1 MAKLLIDLW
10 QRVIKEAKVTLSG
23 TREAILAISERVNRK
38 TQTLRLHWQAATL
51 THQME
56 DISRTVGHALCDL
69 AVPSSGH
76 DTSMDR
82 VYLAARTHLLEGATA
97 VRALKQELTHVEG
110 AIRDL
115 ELEALH
121 EGLVQIQRDLT
132 SRSASLSRFVVRPDS
147 AAVGLS
153 LFQLDLSTMTQV
165 AALFRGPTL
174 LSPSSAEVFL
184 RAGDIVILLGP
195 QAELQRVAL
204 HFVGQSRGESRKSKG
219 KIE

>member
-1 MAKLLIDLW
+1 MAQLLIELW
-10 QRVIKEAKVTLSG
+10 QRLVKEAKVTLSG

-69 AVPSSGH
+69 AVPSGH
-76 DTSMDR
+76 DTDVVR
-82 VYLAARTHLLEGATA
+82 VQLAARTHLLEGATA
-97 VRALKQELTHVEG
+97 VRVLKQELTHVEG

-121 EGLVQIQRDLT
+121 EGPVQIQRDLT
-132 SRSASLSRFVVRPDS
+132 NRSASLSRFVVTPDS

-153 LFQLDLSTMTQV
+153 LLQLDLPTMTQV
-165 AALFRGPTL
+165 AALLRGPTL
-174 LSPSSAEVFL
+174 LSPSAEVFL

-195 QAELQRVAL
+195 QAELQRVAS
-204 HFVGQSRGESRKSKG
+204 HFVGQSRGESRKVK
-219 KIE
+219 

>member
-1 MAKLLIDLW
+1 MAQLLIELW
-10 QRVIKEAKVTLSG
+10 QRLVKEAKVTLSG

-69 AVPSSGH
+69 AVPSGH
-76 DTSMDR
+76 DTDVVR
-82 VYLAARTHLLEGATA
+82 VQLAARTHLLEGATA
-97 VRALKQELTHVEG
+97 VRVLKQELTHVEG

-132 SRSASLSRFVVRPDS
+132 NRSASLSRFVVTPDS

-153 LFQLDLSTMTQV
+153 LLQLDLPTMTQV
-165 AALFRGPTL
+165 AALLRGPTL
-174 LSPSSAEVFL
+174 LSPSAEVFL

-195 QAELQRVAL
+195 QAELQRVAS
-204 HFVGQSRGESRKSKG
+204 HFVGQSRGESRKVK
-219 KIE
+219 

>member
-1 MAKLLIDLW
+1 MAQLLIELW
-10 QRVIKEAKVTLSG
+10 QRLVKEAKVTLSG

-69 AVPSSGH
+69 AVPSGH
-76 DTSMDR
+76 DTSVDR

-132 SRSASLSRFVVRPDS
+132 SRSASLSRFVVTPDS

-153 LFQLDLSTMTQV
+153 LLQLDLPTMTQV
-165 AALFRGPTL
+165 AALLRGPTL
-174 LSPSSAEVFL
+174 LSPSAEVFL

-195 QAELQRVAL
+195 QAELQRVAS
-204 HFVGQSRGESRKSKG
+204 HFVGQSRGESRKVKV
-219 KIE
+219 K

>member
-1 MAKLLIDLW
+1 MAQLLIELW
-10 QRVIKEAKVTLSG
+10 QRLVKEAKVTLSG

-69 AVPSSGH
+69 AVPSGH
-76 DTSMDR
+76 DTDVVR
-82 VYLAARTHLLEGATA
+82 VQLAARTHLLEGATA
-97 VRALKQELTHVEG
+97 VRVLKQELTHIEG

-132 SRSASLSRFVVRPDS
+132 NRSASLSRFVVTPDS

-153 LFQLDLSTMTQV
+153 LLQLDLPTMTQV
-165 AALFRGPTL
+165 AALLRGPTL
-174 LSPSSAEVFL
+174 LSPSAEVFL

-195 QAELQRVAL
+195 QAELQRVAS
-204 HFVGQSRGESRKSKG
+204 HFVGQSRGESRKVKV
-219 KIE
+219 K

>member
-1 MAKLLIDLW
+1 MEKLLIDIW
-10 QRVIKEAKVTLSG
+10 QRLIKETKVTLSG
-23 TREAILAISERVNRK
+23 TREVIFAVSERVNRK
-38 TQTLRLHWQAATL
+38 TQILRLHWQAATL

-69 AVPSSGH
+69 AVPSGH
-76 DTSMDR
+76 DTSVDR

-132 SRSASLSRFVVRPDS
+132 SRSAGLSRFVVRPDS

-204 HFVGQSRGESRKSKG
+204 HFIGQSRGESRKVKA
-219 KIE
+219 K

>member
-1 MAKLLIDLW
+1 MAQLLIELW
-10 QRVIKEAKVTLSG
+10 QRLVKEAKITLSG

-69 AVPSSGH
+69 AVPSGH
-76 DTSMDR
+76 DTDVVR
-82 VYLAARTHLLEGATA
+82 VQLAARTHLLEGATA
-97 VRALKQELTHVEG
+97 VRVLKQELTHVEG

-132 SRSASLSRFVVRPDS
+132 SRSAGLSRFVVRPDS

-153 LFQLDLSTMTQV
+153 LFQLDLPTMTQV

-174 LSPSSAEVFL
+174 LSPSAEVFL

-195 QAELQRVAL
+195 QAELQRVAS
-204 HFVGQSRGESRKSKG
+204 HFVGQSRGESRKVKV
-219 KIE
+219 K

>member
-1 MAKLLIDLW
+1 MAQLLIELW
-10 QRVIKEAKVTLSG
+10 QRLVKEAKITLSG

-69 AVPSSGH
+69 AVPPGH
-76 DTSMDR
+76 DTDVVR
-82 VYLAARTHLLEGATA
+82 VQLAARTHLLEGATA
-97 VRALKQELTHVEG
+97 VRVLKQELTHVEG

-132 SRSASLSRFVVRPDS
+132 NRSASLSRFVVTPDS

-153 LFQLDLSTMTQV
+153 LLQLDLPTMTQV
-165 AALFRGPTL
+165 AALLRGPTL
-174 LSPSSAEVFL
+174 LSPSAEVFL

-195 QAELQRVAL
+195 QAELQRVAS
-204 HFVGQSRGESRKSKG
+204 HFVGQSRGESRKVKV
-219 KIE
+219 K

>member
-1 MAKLLIDLW
+1 MAQLLIELW
-10 QRVIKEAKVTLSG
+10 QRLVKEAKVTLSG

-69 AVPSSGH
+69 AVPSGH
-76 DTSMDR
+76 DTDVVR
-82 VYLAARTHLLEGATA
+82 VQLAARTHLLEGATA
-97 VRALKQELTHVEG
+97 VRVLKQELTHVEG

-132 SRSASLSRFVVRPDS
+132 NRSASLSRFVVTPDS

-153 LFQLDLSTMTQV
+153 LLQLDLPTMTQV
-165 AALFRGPTL
+165 AALLRGPTL
-174 LSPSSAEVFL
+174 LSPSAEVFL

-195 QAELQRVAL
+195 QAELQRVAS
-204 HFVGQSRGESRKSKG
+204 HFVGQSRGESRKVKV
-219 KIE
+219 K

>member
-1 MAKLLIDLW
+1 MDQLLIDLW
-10 QRVIKEAKVTLSG
+10 QRLVKEAKVTLSG

-69 AVPSSGH
+69 AVPSGH
-76 DTSMDR
+76 DTDVVR
-82 VYLAARTHLLEGATA
+82 VQLAARTHLLEGATA
-97 VRALKQELTHVEG
+97 VRVLKQELTHVEG

-132 SRSASLSRFVVRPDS
+132 NRSASLSRFVVTPDS

-153 LFQLDLSTMTQV
+153 LLQLDLPTMTQV
-165 AALFRGPTL
+165 AALLRGPTL
-174 LSPSSAEVFL
+174 LSPSAEVFL

-195 QAELQRVAL
+195 QAELQRVAS
-204 HFVGQSRGESRKSKG
+204 HFVGQSRGESRKVK
-219 KIE
+219 

>member
-1 MAKLLIDLW
+1 MAKLLIDIW
-10 QRVIKEAKVTLSG
+10 QRLIKETKVTLSG
-23 TREAILAISERVNRK
+23 TREAIFAVSERVNRK

-69 AVPSSGH
+69 AVPSGH
-76 DTSMDR
+76 DTSVDR

-132 SRSASLSRFVVRPDS
+132 SRSAGLSRFVVRPDS

-195 QAELQRVAL
+195 QAELNALRYTLSDRVVA
-204 HFVGQSRGESRKSKG
+204 SRGK
-219 KIE
+219 

>member
-1 MAKLLIDLW
+1 MAQLLIELW
-10 QRVIKEAKVTLSG
+10 QRLVKEAKVTLSG

-69 AVPSSGH
+69 AVPPGH
-76 DTSMDR
+76 DTDVVR
-82 VYLAARTHLLEGATA
+82 VQLAARTHLLEGATA
-97 VRALKQELTHVEG
+97 VRVLKQELTHVEG

-132 SRSASLSRFVVRPDS
+132 NRSASLSRFVVTPDS

-153 LFQLDLSTMTQV
+153 LLQLDLPTMTQV
-165 AALFRGPTL
+165 AALLRGPTL
-174 LSPSSAEVFL
+174 LSPSAEVFL

-195 QAELQRVAL
+195 QAELQRVAS
-204 HFVGQSRGESRKSKG
+204 HFVGQSRGESRKVKV
-219 KIE
+219 K

>member
-1 MAKLLIDLW
+1 MAQLLIDLW
-10 QRVIKEAKVTLSG
+10 QRLVKEAKVTLSG

-69 AVPSSGH
+69 AVPSGH
-76 DTSMDR
+76 DTDVVR
-82 VYLAARTHLLEGATA
+82 VQLAARTHLLEGATA
-97 VRALKQELTHVEG
+97 VRVLKQELTHVEG

-132 SRSASLSRFVVRPDS
+132 SRSASLSRFVVTPDS

-153 LFQLDLSTMTQV
+153 LLQLDLPTMTQV
-165 AALFRGPTL
+165 AALLRGPTL
-174 LSPSSAEVFL
+174 LSPSAEVFL

-195 QAELQRVAL
+195 QAELQRVAS
-204 HFVGQSRGESRKSKG
+204 HFVGQSRGESRKVKV
-219 KIE
+219 K

>member
-1 MAKLLIDLW
+1 MAQLLIDLW
-10 QRVIKEAKVTLSG
+10 QRLVKEAKVTLSG

-69 AVPSSGH
+69 AVPSGH
-76 DTSMDR
+76 DTDVVR
-82 VYLAARTHLLEGATA
+82 VQLAARTHLLEGATA
-97 VRALKQELTHVEG
+97 VRVLKQELTHVEG

-132 SRSASLSRFVVRPDS
+132 NRSASLSRFVVTPDS

-153 LFQLDLSTMTQV
+153 LLQLDLPTMTQV
-165 AALFRGPTL
+165 AALLRGPTL
-174 LSPSSAEVFL
+174 LSPSAEVFL

-195 QAELQRVAL
+195 QAELQRVAS
-204 HFVGQSRGESRKSKG
+204 HFVGQSRGESRKVKV
-219 KIE
+219 K

>member
-1 MAKLLIDLW
+1 MAQLLIDLW
-10 QRVIKEAKVTLSG
+10 QRLVKEAKVTLSG

-69 AVPSSGH
+69 AVPSGH
-76 DTSMDR
+76 DTDVVR
-82 VYLAARTHLLEGATA
+82 VQLAARTHILEGATA
-97 VRALKQELTHVEG
+97 VRVLKQELTHIEG

-132 SRSASLSRFVVRPDS
+132 SRSASLSRFVVTPDS

-153 LFQLDLSTMTQV
+153 LLQLDLPTMTQV
-165 AALFRGPTL
+165 AALLRGPTL
-174 LSPSSAEVFL
+174 LSPSAEVFL

-195 QAELQRVAL
+195 QAELQRVAS
-204 HFVGQSRGESRKSKG
+204 HFVGQSRGESRKVKV
-219 KIE
+219 K

>member
-1 MAKLLIDLW
+1 MAQLLIELW
-10 QRVIKEAKVTLSG
+10 QRLVKEAKITLSG

-69 AVPSSGH
+69 AVPSGH
-76 DTSMDR
+76 DTDVVR
-82 VYLAARTHLLEGATA
+82 VQLAARTHLLEGATA
-97 VRALKQELTHVEG
+97 VRVLKQELTHVEG

-132 SRSASLSRFVVRPDS
+132 SRSASLSRFVVTPDS

-153 LFQLDLSTMTQV
+153 LLQLDLPTMTQV
-165 AALFRGPTL
+165 AALLRGPTL
-174 LSPSSAEVFL
+174 LSPSAEVFL

-195 QAELQRVAL
+195 QAELQRVAS
-204 HFVGQSRGESRKSKG
+204 HFVGQSRGESRKVKV
-219 KIE
+219 K

>member
-1 MAKLLIDLW
+1 MAQLLIDLW
-10 QRVIKEAKVTLSG
+10 QRLVKEAKVTLSG

-69 AVPSSGH
+69 AVPSGH
-76 DTSMDR
+76 DTDVVR
-82 VYLAARTHLLEGATA
+82 VQLAARTHILEGATA
-97 VRALKQELTHVEG
+97 VRVLKQELTHIEG

-132 SRSASLSRFVVRPDS
+132 SRSASLSRFVVTPDS

-153 LFQLDLSTMTQV
+153 LLQLDLPTMTQV
-165 AALFRGPTL
+165 AALLRGPTL
-174 LSPSSAEVFL
+174 LSPSAEVFL

-195 QAELQRVAL
+195 QAELQRVAS
-204 HFVGQSRGESRKSKG
+204 HFVGQSRGESRKVK
-219 KIE
+219 

>member
-10 QRVIKEAKVTLSG
+10 QRLIKEAKVTLSG

-69 AVPSSGH
+69 AVPSGH
-76 DTSMDR
+76 DTSVDR

-132 SRSASLSRFVVRPDS
+132 SRSAGLSRFVVRPDS

-204 HFVGQSRGESRKSKG
+204 HFVGQSRGESRKVKA
-219 KIE
+219 K

>member
-10 QRVIKEAKVTLSG
+10 QRLIKEAKVTLSG

-69 AVPSSGH
+69 AIPSGH
-76 DTSMDR
+76 DTRVDR

-204 HFVGQSRGESRKSKG
+204 HFVGQSRGESRKVKA
-219 KIE
+219 K

>member
-1 MAKLLIDLW
+1 MAQLLIELW
-10 QRVIKEAKVTLSG
+10 QRLVKEAKVTLSG

-69 AVPSSGH
+69 AVPSGH
-76 DTSMDR
+76 DTDVVR
-82 VYLAARTHLLEGATA
+82 VQLAARTHLLEGATA
-97 VRALKQELTHVEG
+97 VRVLKQELTHVEG

-132 SRSASLSRFVVRPDS
+132 SRSASLSRFVVTPDS

-153 LFQLDLSTMTQV
+153 LLQLDLPTMTQV
-165 AALFRGPTL
+165 AALLRGPTL
-174 LSPSSAEVFL
+174 LSPSAEVFL

-195 QAELQRVAL
+195 QAELQRVAS
-204 HFVGQSRGESRKSKG
+204 HFVGQSRGESRKVK
-219 KIE
+219 

>member
-1 MAKLLIDLW
+1 MAQLLIELW
-10 QRVIKEAKVTLSG
+10 QRLVKEAKITLSG

-69 AVPSSGH
+69 AVPSGH
-76 DTSMDR
+76 DTDVVR
-82 VYLAARTHLLEGATA
+82 VQLAARTHILEGATA
-97 VRALKQELTHVEG
+97 VRVLKQELTHIEG

-132 SRSASLSRFVVRPDS
+132 NRSASLSRFVVTPDS

-153 LFQLDLSTMTQV
+153 LLQLDLPTMTQV
-165 AALFRGPTL
+165 AALLRGPTL
-174 LSPSSAEVFL
+174 LSPSAEVFL

-195 QAELQRVAL
+195 QAELQRVAS
-204 HFVGQSRGESRKSKG
+204 HFVGQSRGESRKVKV
-219 KIE
+219 K

>member
-1 MAKLLIDLW
+1 MAQLLIDLW
-10 QRVIKEAKVTLSG
+10 QRLVKEAKVTLSG

-69 AVPSSGH
+69 AVPSGH
-76 DTSMDR
+76 DTDVVR
-82 VYLAARTHLLEGATA
+82 VQLAARTHLLEGATA
-97 VRALKQELTHVEG
+97 VRVLKQELTHVEG

-132 SRSASLSRFVVRPDS
+132 NRSASLSRFVVTPDS

-153 LFQLDLSTMTQV
+153 LLQLDLPTMTQV
-165 AALFRGPTL
+165 AALLRGPTL
-174 LSPSSAEVFL
+174 LSPSAEVFL

-195 QAELQRVAL
+195 QAELQRVAS
-204 HFVGQSRGESRKSKG
+204 HFVGQSRGESRKVK
-219 KIE
+219 

>member
-1 MAKLLIDLW
+1 MAQLLIDLW
-10 QRVIKEAKVTLSG
+10 QRLVKEAKVTLSG

-69 AVPSSGH
+69 AVPSGH
-76 DTSMDR
+76 DTDVVR
-82 VYLAARTHLLEGATA
+82 VQLAARTHILEGATA
-97 VRALKQELTHVEG
+97 VRVLKQELTHIEG

-132 SRSASLSRFVVRPDS
+132 NRSASLSRFVVTPDS

-153 LFQLDLSTMTQV
+153 LLQLDLPTMTQV
-165 AALFRGPTL
+165 AALLRGPTL
-174 LSPSSAEVFL
+174 LSPSAEVFL

-195 QAELQRVAL
+195 QAELQRVAS
-204 HFVGQSRGESRKSKG
+204 HFVGQSRGESRKVK
-219 KIE
+219 

>member
-10 QRVIKEAKVTLSG
+10 QRLIKEAKVTLSG

-69 AVPSSGH
+69 AVPSGH
-76 DTSMDR
+76 DTSVDR

-132 SRSASLSRFVVRPDS
+132 SRSAGLSRFVVRPDS

-153 LFQLDLSTMTQV
+153 LFQLDLPTMTQV

-174 LSPSSAEVFL
+174 LSPSAEVFL

-204 HFVGQSRGESRKSKG
+204 HFVGQSRGESRKVKA
-219 KIE
+219 K

>member
-1 MAKLLIDLW
+1 MAAKLLIDLW

-69 AVPSSGH
+69 AIPSGH
-76 DTSMDR
+76 DTSVDR

-132 SRSASLSRFVVRPDS
+132 SRSAGLSRFVVRPDS

-153 LFQLDLSTMTQV
+153 LFQLDLPTMTQV

-174 LSPSSAEVFL
+174 LSPSAEVFL

-204 HFVGQSRGESRKSKG
+204 HFVGQSRGESRKVKA
-219 KIE
+219 K

>member
-1 MAKLLIDLW
+1 MAQLLIELW
-10 QRVIKEAKVTLSG
+10 QRLVKEAKITLSG

-69 AVPSSGH
+69 AVPSGH
-76 DTSMDR
+76 DTDVVR
-82 VYLAARTHLLEGATA
+82 VQLAARTHLLEGATA
-97 VRALKQELTHVEG
+97 VRVLKQELTHIEG

-132 SRSASLSRFVVRPDS
+132 NRSASLSRFVVTPDS

-153 LFQLDLSTMTQV
+153 LLQLDLPTMTQV
-165 AALFRGPTL
+165 AALLRGPTL
-174 LSPSSAEVFL
+174 LSPSAEVFL

-195 QAELQRVAL
+195 QAELQRVAS
-204 HFVGQSRGESRKSKG
+204 HFVGQSRGESRKVKV
-219 KIE
+219 K

>member
-1 MAKLLIDLW
+1 MAQLLIELW
-10 QRVIKEAKVTLSG
+10 QRLVKEAKVTLSG

-69 AVPSSGH
+69 AVPSGH
-76 DTSMDR
+76 DTDVVR
-82 VYLAARTHLLEGATA
+82 VQLAARTHLLEGATA
-97 VRALKQELTHVEG
+97 VRVLKQELTHVEG

-132 SRSASLSRFVVRPDS
+132 SRSASLSRFVVTPDS

-153 LFQLDLSTMTQV
+153 LLQLDLPTMTQV
-165 AALFRGPTL
+165 AALLRGPTL
-174 LSPSSAEVFL
+174 LSPSAEVFL

-195 QAELQRVAL
+195 QAELQRVAS
-204 HFVGQSRGESRKSKG
+204 HFVGQSRGESRKVKV
-219 KIE
+219 K

>member
-1 MAKLLIDLW
+1 MAQLLIELW
-10 QRVIKEAKVTLSG
+10 QRLVKEAKVTLSG

-69 AVPSSGH
+69 AVPSGH
-76 DTSMDR
+76 DTDVVR
-82 VYLAARTHLLEGATA
+82 VQLAARTHLLEGATA
-97 VRALKQELTHVEG
+97 VRVLKQELTHVEG

-132 SRSASLSRFVVRPDS
+132 SRSAGLSRFVVRPDS

-153 LFQLDLSTMTQV
+153 LFQLDLPTMTQV

-174 LSPSSAEVFL
+174 LSPSAEVFL

-195 QAELQRVAL
+195 QAELQRVAS
-204 HFVGQSRGESRKSKG
+204 HFVGQSRGESRKVKV
-219 KIE
+219 K

>member
-1 MAKLLIDLW
+1 MAQLLIELW
-10 QRVIKEAKVTLSG
+10 QRLVKEAKVTLSG

-69 AVPSSGH
+69 AVPPGH
-76 DTSMDR
+76 DTDVVR
-82 VYLAARTHLLEGATA
+82 VQLAARTHLLEGATA
-97 VRALKQELTHVEG
+97 VRVLKQELTHVEG

-132 SRSASLSRFVVRPDS
+132 NRSASLSRFVVTPDS

-153 LFQLDLSTMTQV
+153 LLQLDLPTMTQV
-165 AALFRGPTL
+165 AALLRGPTL
-174 LSPSSAEVFL
+174 LSPSAEVFL

-195 QAELQRVAL
+195 QAELQRVAS
-204 HFVGQSRGESRKSKG
+204 HFVGQSRGESRKVK
-219 KIE
+219 

>member
-1 MAKLLIDLW
+1 MAQLLIDLW
-10 QRVIKEAKVTLSG
+10 QRLVKEAKVTLSG

-69 AVPSSGH
+69 AVPSGH
-76 DTSMDR
+76 DTDVVR
-82 VYLAARTHLLEGATA
+82 VQLAARTHLLEGATA
-97 VRALKQELTHVEG
+97 VRVLKQELTHVEG

-132 SRSASLSRFVVRPDS
+132 SRSASLSRFVVTPDS

-153 LFQLDLSTMTQV
+153 LLQLDLPTMTQV
-165 AALFRGPTL
+165 AALLRGPTL
-174 LSPSSAEVFL
+174 LSLSAEVFL

-195 QAELQRVAL
+195 QPELQRVAS
-204 HFVGQSRGESRKSKG
+204 HFVGLSRGESRKVKV
-219 KIE
+219 K

>member
-1 MAKLLIDLW
+1 MTKLLIDLW
-10 QRVIKEAKVTLSG
+10 QRLIKEAKITLSG
-23 TREAILAISERVNRK
+23 TREAILAVSERVNRK

-69 AVPSSGH
+69 AVPSGH
-76 DTSMDR
+76 DTSVDR

-132 SRSASLSRFVVRPDS
+132 SRSAGLSRFVVRSDS

-153 LFQLDLSTMTQV
+153 LFQLDLPTMTQV

-204 HFVGQSRGESRKSKG
+204 HFVGQSRGESRKVKE
-219 KIE
+219 K

>member
-1 MAKLLIDLW
+1 MAQLLIELW
-10 QRVIKEAKVTLSG
+10 QRLVKEAKITLSG

-69 AVPSSGH
+69 AVPSGH
-76 DTSMDR
+76 DTDVVR
-82 VYLAARTHLLEGATA
+82 VQLAARTHLLEGATA
-97 VRALKQELTHVEG
+97 VRVLKQELTHVEG

-132 SRSASLSRFVVRPDS
+132 NRSASLSRFVVTPDS

-153 LFQLDLSTMTQV
+153 LLQLDLPTMTQV
-165 AALFRGPTL
+165 AALLRGPTL
-174 LSPSSAEVFL
+174 LSPSAEVFL

-195 QAELQRVAL
+195 QAELQRVAS
-204 HFVGQSRGESRKSKG
+204 HFVGQSRGESRKVKV
-219 KIE
+219 K